1 MTERFNPMI
10 SLLRGVRGAIRGK
23 TSRKLEGALLS
34 STSQKEAST
43 FGVSTRTEAIAT
55 LQVHDSGSREVLDSE
70 APFYELTDVE
80 SAMRHEGAIPPG
92 RYAVFRDISGRIL
105 LQARGLGPC
114 LRASSSP
121 R

>member
-1 MTERFNPMI
+1 MLTTLWSWLGARVATLA
-10 SLLRGVRGAIRGK
+10 SLLGRPRD
-23 TSRKLEGALLS
+23 SSLS
-34 STSQKEAST
+34 STSQGYGRSADAGPQSDP
-43 FGVSTRTEAIAT
+43 IAT
-55 LQVHDSGSREVLDSE
+55 LQVHDPGSREVLDTSI
-70 APFYELTDVE
+70 PFFELTDVE

-105 LQARGLGPC
+105 LQARGISPW

>member
-1 MTERFNPMI
+1 MI

-23 TSRKLEGALLS
+23 TARKLEGASLS
-34 STSQKEAST
+34 STSQKEASASDASIQT
-43 FGVSTRTEAIAT
+43 SAIAT
-55 LQVHDSGSREVLDSE
+55 LQVHDPGSREVLDSE

-80 SAMRHEGAIPPG
+80 SAMRHEGVIPPG

-105 LQARGLGPC
+105 LQTRGLSPC
-114 LRASSSP
+114 LRASNSP

>member
-1 MTERFNPMI
+1 MI

-34 STSQKEAST
+34 STSQKGAS
-43 FGVSTRTEAIAT
+43 VSGAETQAKAIAT
-55 LQVHDSGSREVLDSE
+55 LQVHGSGSREVLDIG

-80 SAMRHEGAIPPG
+80 SAMRHEGAIPSG
-92 RYAVFRDISGRIL
+92 RYVVFRDISGRIL
-105 LQARGLGPC
+105 LQARGLSPW

-121 R
+121 L

>member
-1 MTERFNPMI
+1 MI

-34 STSQKEAST
+34 STCQKEASASDALIQT
-43 FGVSTRTEAIAT
+43 SAIAT
-55 LQVHDSGSREVLDSE
+55 LQVHGSGSREVLDSE